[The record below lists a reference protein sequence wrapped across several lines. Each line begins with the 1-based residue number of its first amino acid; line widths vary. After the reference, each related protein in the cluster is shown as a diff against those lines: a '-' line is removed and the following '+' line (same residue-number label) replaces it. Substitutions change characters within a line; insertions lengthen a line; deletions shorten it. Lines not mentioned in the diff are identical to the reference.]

1 MSEFDVKICYMRNFA
16 NEAKEIAEQLGKL
29 QKEIEIIHRNM
40 GFEASACTNI
50 ESRLSRIEGYVD
62 IEKKIMNSY
71 RIGIEDVLAQYKNS
85 EQIICNMV
93 TGNSASD
100 KSIENTGVVTE
111 RGNVFLNEF
120 SQNYGWKEILKGA
133 GYFGTVYDLVQDI
146 NKGKTWTDFA
156 RTGVKVGQFVLSA
169 ARTFNKYKKIGRAVG
184 TKTAMAWWGKKIT
197 GLKPLG
203 RVSIAKNPLTRFKNN
218 LTNKTS
224 PFSAQIKNVVK
235 DFKGVNGVGRAV
247 ASWANVAVTGVTNWF
262 ANKEEQAASNG
273 KMSDARV
280 IAETITETV
289 VDTALVY
296 GAGIVVGAAVSALL
310 PVAAP
315 GIVVVAA
322 SGALVAGINA
332 GIKALTGKPVTEW
345 VSDGILDIGKA
356 IGKGVS
362 NMAKKASKAV
372 GKWFKK
378 LSFA

>member
-50 ESRLSRIEGYVD
+50 ENRISRIEGYVD
-62 IEKKIMNSY
+62 IEKKVMNSY
-71 RIGIEDVLAQYKNS
+71 RMGIEDVLAQYKNS

-100 KSIENTGVVTE
+100 KSIEDTGVVTE

-156 RTGVKVGQFVLSA
+156 RTGVKAGQFVLSA

-184 TKTAMAWWGKKIT
+184 TKKAVAWWGKKIT

-235 DFKGVNGVGRAV
+235 DFKGANGAGRAV

-296 GAGIVVGAAVSALL
+296 GAGIVAGAAVSALL

-345 VSDGILDIGKA
+345 VSDGILDTGKA

>member
-235 DFKGVNGVGRAV
+235 DFKGANGVGRAV

-296 GAGIVVGAAVSALL
+296 GAGIVAGAAVSALL

>member
-50 ESRLSRIEGYVD
+50 ENRISRIEGYVD
-62 IEKKIMNSY
+62 IEKKVMNSY
-71 RIGIEDVLAQYKNS
+71 RMGIEDVLAQYKNS

-100 KSIENTGVVTE
+100 KSIEDTGVVTE

-156 RTGVKVGQFVLSA
+156 RTGVKAGQFVLSA

-184 TKTAMAWWGKKIT
+184 TKKAVAWWGKKIT

-235 DFKGVNGVGRAV
+235 DFKGANGVGRAV

-296 GAGIVVGAAVSALL
+296 GAGIVAGAAVSALL

-345 VSDGILDIGKA
+345 VSDGILDTGKA

>member
-169 ARTFNKYKKIGRAVG
+169 AITFNKYKKIGRAVG

>member
-50 ESRLSRIEGYVD
+50 ENRISRIEGYVD
-62 IEKKIMNSY
+62 IEKKVMNSY
-71 RIGIEDVLAQYKNS
+71 RMGIEDVLAQYKNS

-100 KSIENTGVVTE
+100 KSIEDTGVVTE

-156 RTGVKVGQFVLSA
+156 RTGVKAGQFVLSA

-184 TKTAMAWWGKKIT
+184 TKKAMAWWGKKIT

-235 DFKGVNGVGRAV
+235 DFKGANGVGRAV

-296 GAGIVVGAAVSALL
+296 GAGIVAGAAVSALL

-345 VSDGILDIGKA
+345 VSDGILDTGKA